1 MDNKKLIIA
10 IFITLLLN
18 MIFFLE
24 FNRMQMKD
32 IFRNA
37 NDIASN
43 LENKLHNSI
52 KAVEYLHLA
61 ALHIFNNKEKI
72 KLHKALNI
80 KYINENGSYA
90 LDSYEPVTAILN
102 KEINLLGFGKT
113 TLSEKK
119 TLQEME
125 AALRLAPFLKLIYIQ
140 NKNFAW
146 VYYYS
151 KNHFTVLYPYI
162 SSKDFNFTPALEKK
176 PFYHYAT
183 PKVNPQKKLFFTP
196 LYMDAIGK
204 GLMVTVGKP
213 LYYHN
218 KFMGTL
224 DVDITLNNFDNAL
237 SRLDYFDNQIAIYN
251 EKNQIVASHNM
262 IRDFNRS
269 KIYKINNFVA
279 PSILNI
285 QETLDSV
292 QYTDSKYIFVKT
304 LPDSQFRFIYIASA
318 YTIWLKSLI
327 YTFPVFMLMLLSFY
341 LICLYQKSKNT
352 NEKLKLQTVK
362 DYMTGA
368 YNRRYFFEVA
378 RALFSRAKRKNTK
391 LAVIMIDIDNF
402 KAINDTYGH
411 DIGDL
416 AIIEVRKVLER
427 NLRKYD
433 LFARFGGEEFCAL
446 LDDISKEDV
455 EKLFEKIRK
464 DFENNRITSGDMT
477 IGYTVSFGIAYG
489 MMSSLEKFIKVA
501 DEALYT
507 SKQNGKNQ
515 VTIYEV

>member
-1 MDNKKLIIA
+1 MDKKKLIIA
-10 IFITLLLN
+10 IFIIVLLN

-24 FNRMQMKD
+24 FNRMQMRD
-32 IFRNA
+32 IFKNA

-43 LENKLHNSI
+43 LEYKLDDSVE
-52 KAVEYLHLA
+52 AVEYLHLA

-80 KYINENGSYA
+80 KYINENGNYA
-90 LDSYEPVTAILN
+90 LDDD
-102 KEINLLGFGKT
+102 KDINLLGFGKT

-125 AALRLAPFLKLIYIQ
+125 AALGLAPFLKLIYTQ

-151 KNHFTVLYPYI
+151 KNHFTVLYPYV
-162 SSKDFNFTPALEKK
+162 SSKDFNLTPALEKK
-176 PFYHYAT
+176 PFYYYAT
-183 PKVNPQKKLFFTP
+183 PKINPQKKLFFTP

-213 LYYHN
+213 LYFHN
-218 KFMGTL
+218 EFMGTI
-224 DVDITLNNFDNAL
+224 DIDITLNNFDNIL
-237 SRLDYFDNQIAIYN
+237 LRLDYFDNQTAIYN
-251 EKNQIVASHNM
+251 KKNQILASHN
-262 IRDFNRS
+262 IIENFNRS
-269 KIYKINNFVA
+269 KIYKINDFVA
-279 PSILNI
+279 PLILNI

-292 QYTDSKYIFVKT
+292 QYIDYKYVFVKI
-304 LPDSQFRFIYIASA
+304 LPDSKFRFIYIANA
-318 YTIWLKSLI
+318 YTIWLKSLV
-327 YTFPVFMLMLLSFY
+327 YTFPIFILMLLSLY
-341 LICLYQKSKNT
+341 LIFLYQKSKYINH
-352 NEKLKLQTVK
+352 KLKLQTVK
-362 DYMTGA
+362 DYMTGI

-378 RALFSRAKRKNTK
+378 EALYLRANRKHSK
-391 LAVIMIDIDNF
+391 LAVIMIDIDDF

-433 LFARFGGEEFCAL
+433 LFARFGGEEFCVL

-464 DFENNRITSGDMT
+464 DFENNRITSGDIT

-489 MMSSLEKFIKVA
+489 MMSSLEKLIKVA
-501 DEALYT
+501 DKAVYA